1 MKEMINNYNNN
12 NNNGENN
19 MESVGYEMKKKSHNT
34 KDNQLVSAI
43 VAFLPGNN
51 IRPESKSNNNN
62 NNNNNNNSNN
72 WKTFVIFSAGKVEN
86 LKKTE
91 ASDPTEYL
99 PLSQNILPSKTKKRT
114 LSLIHHVQS

>member
-1 MKEMINNYNNN
+1 M
-12 NNNGENN
+12 
-19 MESVGYEMKKKSHNT
+19 
-34 KDNQLVSAI
+34 SAI
-43 VAFLPGNN
+43 VAFSSGNN

-62 NNNNNNNSNN
+62 NNSNNNDNNHNNNNNNNNSNN
-72 WKTFVIFSAGKVEN
+72 NNSNNNSNNRKTFVTFSAGRVEN

-114 LSLIHHVQS
+114 LSLIHHVHS

>member
-1 MKEMINNYNNN
+1 M
-12 NNNGENN
+12 
-19 MESVGYEMKKKSHNT
+19 
-34 KDNQLVSAI
+34 SAI
-43 VAFLPGNN
+43 VAFLSGNN

-62 NNNNNNNSNN
+62 NSNNNDNNHNNNNNSNN
-72 WKTFVIFSAGKVEN
+72 NNSNNNSNNRKTFVTFSAGRVEN

-114 LSLIHHVQS
+114 LSLIHHVHS

>member
-1 MKEMINNYNNN
+1 M
-12 NNNGENN
+12 
-19 MESVGYEMKKKSHNT
+19 
-34 KDNQLVSAI
+34 SAI
-43 VAFLPGNN
+43 VAFLSGNN

-62 NNNNNNNSNN
+62 NNNNNSNNNDNNHNNNNNNNNSNN
-72 WKTFVIFSAGKVEN
+72 NNSNNNNSNNRKTFVTFSAGRVEN

-114 LSLIHHVQS
+114 LSLIHHVHS